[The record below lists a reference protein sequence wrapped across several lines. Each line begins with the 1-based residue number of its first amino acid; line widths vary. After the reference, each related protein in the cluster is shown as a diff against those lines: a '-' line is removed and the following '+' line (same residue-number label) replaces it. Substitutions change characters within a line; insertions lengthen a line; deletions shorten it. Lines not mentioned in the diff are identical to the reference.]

1 MFLKNSVSVV
11 SLFDGISCGRLAF
24 DRAGIKV
31 GSYKAFE
38 IDKYAKSISRYNYP
52 DTEYYSDVLEADFSQ
67 FTDVDFVIGGS
78 PCTFWSIAKNNR
90 ETDKNGIGWKL
101 FMKFIEAVKIIKPQ
115 YFLYENIASMPKN
128 IKEYI
133 TEEFEAEPI
142 MINSALVSAQQ
153 RKRLYWTNISKVKQ
167 PYDKGIL
174 LNDILEKAVAWQ
186 DKSYCIT
193 EAYSG
198 AFLLNMLKRKQRT
211 IVTESIKNSQ
221 YDKKI
226 VYELAIPV
234 GAALRTREDKAGKF
248 KHLEVRKDD
257 KLNSLTTVLTD
268 SMICQPFRVGT
279 VGKGGQGER
288 VYSVFGKTVCLSA
301 KGGGKGAQTGLY
313 KINLPDGDY
322 IVRKLTPI
330 EAERC
335 QTLPDN
341 YTCFGIDDMGRKIKI
356 SNTQRYKCIGNG
368 WTVDVIAHI
377 LSFTKN
383 NADLLDTEPNGS
395 FLV

>member
-1 MFLKNSVSVV
+1 MFLKNGVNVV

-24 DRAGIKV
+24 EKAGIKV
-31 GSYKAFE
+31 GAYSAFE
-38 IDKYAKSISRYNYP
+38 IDKYAKAVSCYNYP
-52 DTEYYSDVLEADFSQ
+52 DIKHYGDVLEADFSQ

-101 FMKFIEAVKIIKPQ
+101 FMKFIEAVKIIKPK
-115 YFLYENIASMPKN
+115 YFLYENVASMPEN

-133 TEEFEAEPI
+133 TEEFQTEPI

-153 RKRLYWTNISKVKQ
+153 RKRLYWTNIRNVIQ
-167 PYDKGIL
+167 PDDKGIFL
-174 LNDILEKAVAWQ
+174 KDIIESGITVREK
-186 DKSYCIT
+186 SLCIDT
-193 EAYSG
+193 YKGINYSS
-198 AFLLNMLKRKQRT
+198 FNKQRA
-211 IVTESIKNSQ
+211 KRGM
-221 YDKKI
+221 
-226 VYELAIPV
+226 VYEPI
-234 GAALRTREDKAGKF
+234 GAALRTREDKTGKF
-248 KHLEVRKDD
+248 KRLEVRKDD

-268 SMICQPFRVGT
+268 SMVCQPIRVGT

-288 VYSVFGKTVCLSA
+288 VYSVFGKTVCLA
-301 KGGGKGAQTGLY
+301 ANGGGRGAQTGLY
-313 KINLPDGDY
+313 KIDLPDGDY
-322 IVRKLTPI
+322 IVRKLTPA

-368 WTVDVIAHI
+368 WTADVIAHI

-383 NADLLDTEPNGS
+383 NVNLLDTEPNGS
-395 FLV
+395 FLVQRNAD